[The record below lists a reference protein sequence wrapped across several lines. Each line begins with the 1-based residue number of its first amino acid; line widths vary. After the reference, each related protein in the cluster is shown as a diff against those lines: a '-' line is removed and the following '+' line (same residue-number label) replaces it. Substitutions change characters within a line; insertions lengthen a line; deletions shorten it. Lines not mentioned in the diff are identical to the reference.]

1 MRILVPVDGSDASL
15 NALRYALGLRDV
27 HKEGIHIEVLNV
39 QPSMRAAV
47 AQFIDKH
54 VIEEFHTEQGE
65 EALIAAKAMVD
76 EAQADYD
83 VSIVVGGVAEAIVEQ
98 AHEKACDAIVMGRS
112 GLEGVAELLL
122 GSTTNKVLQPQIS
135 PLRLFPDRVSS
146 RHHSPLA
153 S

>member
-15 NALRYALGLRDV
+15 NALRYTLCLRDV
-27 HKEGIHIEVLNV
+27 HNEGIHIEVLNV

-65 EALIAAKAMVD
+65 EALVAAKAMVD
-76 EAQADYD
+76 EAQVDYD
-83 VSIVVGGVAEAIVEQ
+83 VSIVVGGVAETIVEQ
-98 AHEKACDAIVMGRS
+98 AREKACDAIVMGRS

-122 GSTTNKVLQPQIS
+122 GSTTHKVL
-135 PLRLFPDRVSS
+135 
-146 RHHSPLA
+146 HAA
-153 S
+153 SIPVTVVP

>member
-15 NALRYALGLRDV
+15 NALRYTLGLRNV

-54 VIEEFHTEQGE
+54 VIEEVHTEQGE
-65 EALIAAKAMVD
+65 EALVAAKAMVD

-83 VSIVVGGVAEAIVEQ
+83 VSIVVGGWQRPSEQ
-98 AHEKACDAIVMGRS
+98 AHEKACDAIVRGRS
-112 GLEGVAELLL
+112 GLEGVAEPCRVPLPI
-122 GSTTNKVLQPQIS
+122 VLHAANIPVTVV
-135 PLRLFPDRVSS
+135 P
-146 RHHSPLA
+146 
-153 S
+153 

>member
-39 QPSMRAAV
+39 QPSMRVAV

-83 VSIVVGGVAEAIVEQ
+83 VSIVVGGVAEAIVE
-98 AHEKACDAIVMGRS
+98 
-112 GLEGVAELLL
+112 
-122 GSTTNKVLQPQIS
+122 
-135 PLRLFPDRVSS
+135 
-146 RHHSPLA
+146 
-153 S
+153 

>member
-1 MRILVPVDGSDASL
+1 
-15 NALRYALGLRDV
+15 LRDV

-98 AHEKACDAIVMGRS
+98 AHEIACDAIVMGRS

-122 GSTTNKVLQPQIS
+122 GSTTNKVLHAANIPVTVV
-135 PLRLFPDRVSS
+135 P
-146 RHHSPLA
+146 
-153 S
+153 